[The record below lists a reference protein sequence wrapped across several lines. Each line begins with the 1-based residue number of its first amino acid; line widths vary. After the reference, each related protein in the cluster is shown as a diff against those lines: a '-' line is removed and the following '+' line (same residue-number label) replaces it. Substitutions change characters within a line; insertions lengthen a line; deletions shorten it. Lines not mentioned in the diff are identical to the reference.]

1 MSARL
6 AAQVLADRAT
16 RDAAKRVYDAR
27 IEALKA
33 DVAERGIGGRLM
45 DEVSEQA
52 HAMFDEAV
60 AVVEE
65 HPGAIGAT
73 IATLALWIL
82 RNPIMAWID
91 VLLGPGHQRGEKQ

>member
-6 AAQVLADRAT
+6 AAQVLADRAA
-16 RDAAKRVYDAR
+16 RDAARAAYDTR
-27 IEALKA
+27 LEAIKA
-33 DVAERGIGGRLM
+33 DYAERGIGGRLM

-91 VLLGPGHQRGEKQ
+91 VLLGPGHHRGDKK